1 MASSGKKIIK
11 SRAKINK
18 IKRENQWNQKLD
30 IWKDQQ
36 NLHTFARLIEE
47 KKTQITKNQEWK
59 KPLLPTNL
67 TEIKRIIKKYY
78 KNCQQVR

>member
-47 KKTQITKNQEWK
+47 KKTQITKN
-59 KPLLPTNL
+59 
-67 TEIKRIIKKYY
+67 
-78 KNCQQVR
+78 